1 MRVRCDWQVFAFS
14 ESVFIR
20 RKWWRIYACTIH
32 QVNISKSML
41 DSFSF
46 VVSKLNFP
54 LDSDKIHFFPFL
66 CSSRLVPI
74 RDKSSWISWRFL
86 STLRTKYFCRS
97 FDNRERISCYTTIHH
112 CRVSCLEKNSNLKS
126 TNGMCVYE
134 SRYP

>member
-1 MRVRCDWQVFAFS
+1 MRVRCDWQLFAFS

-97 FDNRERISCYTTIHH
+97 FDNRERISCYYYYPSLSGFMSWKKFQFEVNK
-112 CRVSCLEKNSNLKS
+112 RNV
-126 TNGMCVYE
+126 CVWK
-134 SRYP
+134 